1 MQIRFSEL
9 RGKEAVNGGGDPLG
23 QIINVVVD
31 PKTEQAHLVT
41 MRAMGPNKGSSTV
54 PVQKLKLVDGNEIV
68 FSINDI
74 PQSIFPP
81 ECDSFLSDHNNPGSM
96 NTQIY
101 ATNRK
106 KVLGAIYDYLLDTN
120 EGKRAGILIEETM
133 GMRRKFLL
141 SCDKIMRSQEMA
153 SGVKKILADPNAL
166 QQV

>member
-9 RGKEAVNGGGDPLG
+9 RNKEAFNGGGDPLG
-23 QIINVVVD
+23 QVINVVVD
-31 PKTEQAHLVT
+31 TKTEDAHLVT
-41 MRAMGPNKGSSTV
+41 IRASGPNKGSSTI
-54 PVQKLKLVDGNEIV
+54 PVGKLKLVDGKELI

-74 PQSIFPP
+74 PQPAFPP
-81 ECDSFLSDHNNPGSM
+81 ECDSFLSDRSNPGAM

-106 KVLGAIYDYLLDTN
+106 KVLGAIFDYVLDTG
-120 EGKRAGILIEETM
+120 EGKRAGILIEETT